1 MSNVPELRF
10 PEFNGEWVEKRLGE
24 IAKFFKG
31 KGISKNDIDANG
43 IYKCIRYGEL
53 FTIYKETIREIFSK
67 TNQYENMIISEG
79 NETLMPTSDV
89 TPNGLATASALNEKS
104 VIIGGDILIIKSDK
118 LINSFLSYYIKSH
131 KKQIMR
137 LVTGITVYHIY
148 ANDMKNFK
156 IILPPTLAEQ
166 QKIASFL
173 SAIDVKINLQEQKTN
188 QLEKYKKALLQ
199 KLFPTKDTKMPELR
213 FPEFSGEW
221 VSVKVKDI
229 FDEITRGKVLS
240 TDKIYKIQSGLYKF
254 PVYSSQTLNNGL
266 LGYYKEY
273 LFENAVTWT
282 TDGANAG
289 KVQYRQG
296 KFYCTNVSGV
306 LISKKGYA
314 NQCIAE
320 ILNKV
325 TKKYVSYVGNP
336 KLMNNAMAEISILIP
351 PTLAEQQKIA
361 SFFSSIDEKIEF
373 EKEKL
378 KKIKEY
384 KKGLLQKMF
393 V

>member
-10 PEFNGEWVEKRLGE
+10 PEFSGEWVEKRLGE

-166 QKIASFL
+166 QKIASF
-173 SAIDVKINLQEQKTN
+173 
-188 QLEKYKKALLQ
+188 
-199 KLFPTKDTKMPELR
+199 
-213 FPEFSGEW
+213 
-221 VSVKVKDI
+221 
-229 FDEITRGKVLS
+229 
-240 TDKIYKIQSGLYKF
+240 
-254 PVYSSQTLNNGL
+254 
-266 LGYYKEY
+266 
-273 LFENAVTWT
+273 
-282 TDGANAG
+282 
-289 KVQYRQG
+289 
-296 KFYCTNVSGV
+296 
-306 LISKKGYA
+306 
-314 NQCIAE
+314 
-320 ILNKV
+320 
-325 TKKYVSYVGNP
+325 
-336 KLMNNAMAEISILIP
+336 
-351 PTLAEQQKIA
+351 
-361 SFFSSIDEKIEF
+361 FSSIDEKIEL